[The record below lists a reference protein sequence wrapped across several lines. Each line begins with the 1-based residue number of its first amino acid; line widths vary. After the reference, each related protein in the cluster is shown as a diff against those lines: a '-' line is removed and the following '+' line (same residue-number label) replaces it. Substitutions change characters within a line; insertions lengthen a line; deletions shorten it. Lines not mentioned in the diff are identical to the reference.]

1 MESARRLLQ
10 ISATNWLQACVA
22 AVIAAFVLIL
32 VAEVIGAI
40 LVLMAALSLLF
51 AAAAFIKSMFSN
63 KKMSEKTGEGGGE

>member
-51 AAAAFIKSMFSN
+51 AAAAFVKGFFAG
-63 KKMSEKTGEGGGE
+63 EKNSRE